1 MTSKTMINLVVVGFD
16 RALASAITGVADLF
30 GLAGVTWNR
39 IEGTPAQRL
48 FNVRIASPNGEPVRC
63 INGLQLASHMSF
75 AEVMASETQV
85 DAVIV
90 PTVGGPIEEVLTD
103 AEPVLELLRHADQQ
117 GWTIAGNCT
126 GNFLLAEAG
135 ILNGRC
141 ATTHWGFKDTF
152 ERLYPKVSLQA
163 DQLITRDE
171 HIYCAGGGL
180 AWFDLGLHIIERHVG
195 FEAAIQTAKAF
206 VIDYRRDSQL
216 SYSLM
221 RLAKPHKDELVSHTQ
236 RWLEQHYAEPFTVEE
251 LAERFSVSKRTLIRR
266 FNAALDMPPNT
277 YVQSI
282 RIEAAQKLLEETGR
296 TVDVVMTDVG
306 YEDAS
311 SFRRLFRKKTGL
323 TPTEYRR
330 RFARRY

>member
-1 MTSKTMINLVVVGFD
+1 MINVVVIGFD

-39 IEGTPAQRL
+39 IEGKEAQRL
-48 FNVRIASPNGEPVRC
+48 FNVRIASPQGDSVRC
-63 INGLQLASHMSF
+63 INGLQLASHLSF
-75 AEVMASETQV
+75 DQVVNGTTEV

-90 PTVGGPIEEVLTD
+90 PTIGGPVEEVLPD
-103 AEPVLELLRHADQQ
+103 AEPVLQLLQHADAQ

-135 ILNGRC
+135 ILRGRC
-141 ATTHWGFKDTF
+141 ATTHWGFKELF
-152 ERLYPKVSLQA
+152 EQRYPEVELKA
-163 DQLITRDE
+163 DQLLTRDE

-221 RLAKPHKDELVSHTQ
+221 RLAKPHKDDLVRQ
-236 RWLEQHYAEPFTVEE
+236 AQQWLEQHFAQPFTVED
-251 LAERFSVSKRTLIRR
+251 LADRLSVSKRTLIRR
-266 FNAALDMPPNT
+266 FNAALDMPPNA